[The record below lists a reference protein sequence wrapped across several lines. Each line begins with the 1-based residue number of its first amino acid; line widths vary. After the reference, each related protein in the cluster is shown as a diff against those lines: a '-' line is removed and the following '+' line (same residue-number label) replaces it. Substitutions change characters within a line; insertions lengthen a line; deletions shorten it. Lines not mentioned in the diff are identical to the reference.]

1 MIDRFARWLVA
12 KALSGGLQNV
22 SPTNWM
28 NWWGPIREPYSGAW
42 QQNVVSN
49 PDTNILQNSA
59 VFACVTG
66 IASDI
71 GKMRIKLMTNDDGIF
86 SEVESQSPFL
96 SILRKQ
102 NHYQTRIEFLEQWI
116 VSKLLQGNTY
126 VLKKRDL
133 RGMVDAMYVL
143 SPLRVKPL
151 VAPNGDVYYE
161 CHPDNL
167 SELPEVVVVPAS
179 EIIHDRCTP
188 LWHPLVGVSPLYAC
202 AISATMAQSIQANST
217 NFFGNGSTPRFVLIA
232 PGAISQNTADLLKS
246 QFQANFSGSNAGK
259 VAVLGD
265 GMKLETVQLTNEAS
279 QLEEQL
285 RWTVED
291 VARAFHYPR
300 WKLTGDM
307 PAYAA
312 KPEVLTMQYYSE
324 CLQTLIE
331 RIELLLDEGL
341 GIEDAGYN
349 SELDTDNLWRMDTQ
363 SLYDTINAGKNWMTT
378 NEQRFKANLP
388 RVKGGDEIFKQQQDI
403 PLSVAAEA
411 HPALIASSSQ
421 PTQQQIPESTSA
433 SHEAPAEEAK
443 SVAEY
448 IPPVD
453 HELLEAYTR
462 VTLMKELST

>member
-1 MIDRFARWLVA
+1 M
-12 KALSGGLQNV
+12 GLQSV
-22 SPTNWM
+22 GPSHWS

-42 QQNVVSN
+42 QQNVTLS
-49 PDTNILQNSA
+49 PDVNVLQNSS
-59 VFACVTG
+59 VFSCVTG
-66 IASDI
+66 IATDI
-71 GKMRIKLMTNDDGIF
+71 AKMRLKLMENEAGIY
-86 SEVESQSPFL
+86 SEVESGSPFL

-102 NHYQTRIEFLEQWI
+102 NRHQTRIEFLQEWMM
-116 VSKLLQGNTY
+116 SKLLQGNAY
-126 VLKKRDL
+126 ILKRRDA
-133 RGMVDAMYVL
+133 RGMVDELYVL
-143 SPLRVKPL
+143 SPLRVKVL

-167 SELPEVVVVPAS
+167 SELPEVVTVPES
-179 EIIHDRCTP
+179 EIIHDKYAP
-188 LWHPLVGVSPLYAC
+188 LYHRYCGISPLFAC
-202 AISATMAQSIQANST
+202 ALSAGLGQTIQTNSV
-217 NFFGNGSTPRFVLIA
+217 NFFGNGSSPRFVLIA
-232 PGAISQNTADLLKS
+232 PGPIKQDTADLLKS
-246 QFQANFSGSNAGK
+246 QFQANFSGTNAGI

-265 GMKLETVQLTNEAS
+265 GLKLETVQLSNEAS

-312 KPEVLTMQYYSE
+312 KPEVLTMQYYTD
-324 CLQTLIE
+324 CLQIHIE
-331 RIELLLDEGL
+331 CIELLLDEGL
-341 GIEDAGYN
+341 GLIPAYN

-378 NEQRFKANLP
+378 NEQRFRANLKP
-388 RVKGGDEIFKQQQDI
+388 VDGGDEIFKQQQDI

-411 HPALIASSSQ
+411 HPALIANSSQ
-421 PTQQQIPESTSA
+421 PAPQQIPESTNA
-433 SHEAPAEEAK
+433 SQDAAPAEEAK